1 MMGRI
6 AGDFT
11 IEAFTTGSALQIG
24 FGVGDGLIVTLFM
37 MLVLAVG
44 VVKERGC
51 NLWEWATA
59 QSALLR
65 WSLVILLFVGTVTFG
80 AYGLGYT
87 PVDPMYAQFRS
98 MHESSETTQRLQ
110 GACDRGFRGG
120 CNARPSLGGIERR
133 PAEKQPEG
141 IRPGFRSR
149 QRDLRRAGPL
159 PRCDIHRRQRG
170 VQLVLPVADVGR
182 AWLHLVRKRYVGS
195 AIDVRV
201 PIAGKSASFPKAQGR
216 RIRNELHLL
225 ADQPDDAV
233 LSLFQNKLPVFEYH
247 DRWKSLDAQDFLGKP
262 SATWSDPL
270 KGFVVNRGV
279 NPADAVNHMTPSSEA
294 LPVDVVNRQYIT
306 AMVEACRA
314 NGATPVFVSTPSTVN
329 WNTAKHN
336 GMSELAR
343 ELGVDYYDLNE
354 GPDKVPIDWSTDTH
368 DKGDHL
374 NFDGAT
380 KVSAYMGK
388 LLSEKYGLPDHRS
401 DSAFDRWNASL
412 ERYKQQIA
420 S

>member
-1 MMGRI
+1 MR
-6 AGDFT
+6 AVKLRS
-11 IEAFTTGSALQIG
+11 AFK
-24 FGVGDGLIVTLFM
+24 
-37 MLVLAVG
+37 VLATAVFVAAATLG
-44 VVKERGC
+44 LLWAVSSVVQPKNNQKEFGQVSEAANGIFGEPGRSLDAIFIGDSEAYSSFSP
-51 NLWEWATA
+51 LQMWEEHGFTSYVSAT
-59 QSALLR
+59 S
-65 WSLVILLFVGTVTFG
+65 G
-80 AYGLGYT
+80 
-87 PVDPMYAQFRS
+87 
-98 MHESSETTQRLQ
+98 QRLTY
-110 GACDRGFRGG
+110 GYR
-120 CNARPSLGGIERR
+120 LL
-133 PAEKQPEG
+133 EKAL
-141 IRPGFRSR
+141 RS
-149 QRDLRRAGPL
+149 QKPKVVVFETNS
-159 PRCDIHRRQRG
+159 I
-170 VQLVLPVADVGR
+170 
-182 AWLHLVRKRYVGS
+182 YS
-195 AIDVRV
+195 
-201 PIAGKSASFPKAQGR
+201 PIK
-216 RIRNELHLL
+216 
-225 ADQPDDAV
+225 PDDAV

-294 LPVDVVNRQYIT
+294 LPVDVANRQYIT

-336 GMSELAR
+336 SMSELAR

-401 DSAFDRWNASL
+401 DSAVDRWNASL

>member
-1 MMGRI
+1 M
-6 AGDFT
+6 
-11 IEAFTTGSALQIG
+11 
-24 FGVGDGLIVTLFM
+24 
-37 MLVLAVG
+37 
-44 VVKERGC
+44 
-51 NLWEWATA
+51 ATRR
-59 QSALLR
+59 STR
-65 WSLVILLFVGTVTFG
+65 CMRS
-80 AYGLGYT
+80 
-87 PVDPMYAQFRS
+87 FRS

-133 PAEKQPEG
+133 PAENNQKEFGQVSEAANG
-141 IRPGFRSR
+141 IFGEPGRSLDAIFIGDSEAYSSFSPLQMWEEHGFTSYVSATSG
-149 QRDLRRAGPL
+149 QRLTYGYRLLEKALRSQKPKVVVFETNS
-159 PRCDIHRRQRG
+159 I
-170 VQLVLPVADVGR
+170 
-182 AWLHLVRKRYVGS
+182 YS
-195 AIDVRV
+195 
-201 PIAGKSASFPKAQGR
+201 PIK
-216 RIRNELHLL
+216 
-225 ADQPDDAV
+225 PDDAV

-294 LPVDVVNRQYIT
+294 LPVDVANRQYIT

>member
-1 MMGRI
+1 MR
-6 AGDFT
+6 AVKLRS
-11 IEAFTTGSALQIG
+11 AFK
-24 FGVGDGLIVTLFM
+24 
-37 MLVLAVG
+37 VLATAVFVAAATLG
-44 VVKERGC
+44 LLWAVSSVVQPKNNQKEFGQVSEAANGIFGEPGRSLDAIFIGDSEAYSSFSP
-51 NLWEWATA
+51 LQMWEEHGFTSYVSAT
-59 QSALLR
+59 S
-65 WSLVILLFVGTVTFG
+65 G
-80 AYGLGYT
+80 
-87 PVDPMYAQFRS
+87 
-98 MHESSETTQRLQ
+98 QRLTY
-110 GACDRGFRGG
+110 GYR
-120 CNARPSLGGIERR
+120 LL
-133 PAEKQPEG
+133 EKAL
-141 IRPGFRSR
+141 RS
-149 QRDLRRAGPL
+149 QKPKVVVFETNS
-159 PRCDIHRRQRG
+159 I
-170 VQLVLPVADVGR
+170 
-182 AWLHLVRKRYVGS
+182 YS
-195 AIDVRV
+195 
-201 PIAGKSASFPKAQGR
+201 PIK
-216 RIRNELHLL
+216 
-225 ADQPDDAV
+225 PDDAV

-294 LPVDVVNRQYIT
+294 LPVDVANRQYIT

-388 LLSEKYGLPDHRS
+388 L
-401 DSAFDRWNASL
+401 
-412 ERYKQQIA
+412 
-420 S
+420 